1 MSKLFFRYGC
11 MGSSKSAELLIVAH
25 NYEKEGMNPI
35 VLKPATDIRDVG
47 VIRSRIGIERE
58 CILFDSNENLF
69 NLILDKNA
77 KERKIDCV
85 LVDESQFMTVEQV
98 RQLWEVAVDMDI
110 PVLCYGL
117 KTDYKGHGFE
127 ASKELM
133 ILAHSLEEIKT
144 ICKCGK
150 KATHHLLKING
161 EYQFKG
167 NPVFIGDTEFQTVC
181 GKCFLTVKKQHCE

>member
-1 MSKLFFRYGC
+1 MSKLFFRFGC

-25 NYEKEGMNPI
+25 NYESEGMNPI
-35 VLKPATDIRDVG
+35 VLKPAIDTRDVG
-47 VIRSRIGIERE
+47 IVKSRIGISRE
-58 CILFDSNENLF
+58 CLLFDKEDNLM
-69 NLILDKNA
+69 LILKDIKM
-77 KERKIDCV
+77 KEKIDCV

-98 RQLWEVAVDMDI
+98 RQLWEFAIEMDI

-117 KTDYKGHGFE
+117 KTDYKGQGFE

-167 NPVFIGDTEFQTVC
+167 NPIFIGDTEFETVC
-181 GKCFLTVKKQHCE
+181 GKCFLEVKNANI